1 MPKPEWQNARFAA
14 VLALNT
20 TMRAG
25 EIRGLCWQ
33 AVDFIERTV
42 AVRRATTK
50 TDAGERVIPLNR
62 DAWTAVLELRDR
74 AKLLFGREPEPG
86 WFLFPHREGFSKPDP
101 TQPMS
106 GWRTAWR
113 SLTRAVH
120 LSRLRSPTTAR

>member
-1 MPKPEWQNARFAA
+1 
-14 VLALNT
+14 
-20 TMRAG
+20 MRAG

-86 WFLFPHREGFSKPDP
+86 WFLFPHREGFSKPDA

-113 SLTRAVH
+113 NLTRAVH
-120 LSRLRSPTTAR
+120 CPVCGHLQQPAETCRNEKCGAYIR